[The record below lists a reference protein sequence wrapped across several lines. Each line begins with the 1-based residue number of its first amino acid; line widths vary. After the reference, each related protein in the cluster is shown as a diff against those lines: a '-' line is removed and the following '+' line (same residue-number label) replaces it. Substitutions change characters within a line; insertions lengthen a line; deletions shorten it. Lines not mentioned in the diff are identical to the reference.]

1 MAIFQPPKLG
11 LTSSYA
17 NEIFTQTSAEQT
29 SHIKQN
35 QIMLIELGLQLPV
48 SINIFASIANNITNL
63 FNYFK

>member
-1 MAIFQPPKLG
+1 MQQKKNSAYKMAISQPPKLG

-35 QIMLIELGLQLPV
+35 QKV
-48 SINIFASIANNITNL
+48 V
-63 FNYFK
+63 K

>member
-1 MAIFQPPKLG
+1 MAIFQPSNLG

-17 NEIFTQTSAEQT
+17 NEILTKSSAEQT

-48 SINIFASIANNITNL
+48 LITNTASLVINISYIYT
-63 FNYFK
+63 

>member
-17 NEIFTQTSAEQT
+17 NEIFTQTNAEQT

-48 SINIFASIANNITNL
+48 SKNTL
-63 FNYFK
+63 FPS